1 MPVKTYPIPDEPAL
15 IVEGESKALV
25 IADIHIGIEWD
36 LYSSGFLVPSRLEE
50 RMKRIEEYI
59 QQTQPDRIIL
69 LGDIKH
75 NVPQIS
81 WQERDEIPYFL
92 GKLAGHAPVDL
103 FPGNHDGNMEL
114 LLPDEGDVTLH
125 PSRGDVI
132 EDVGY
137 FHGHT
142 WPSPV
147 VASAPLI
154 ITAHNHPTV
163 RLTDSLGYAAT
174 EQAWLRTHLLTDVIA
189 EHYSKVGIS
198 MENSPT
204 KPEVIV
210 VPAFNE
216 ICGGVPFNEAG
227 MDELLGPAFSSGAID
242 VDNAQVYLLDGMQL
256 GKVKDIRK
264 LDVTKK
270 RPPRKRRNKGK
281 KNGGKKCD

>member
-1 MPVKTYPIPDEPAL
+1 MPASTYPIPDEPAL
-15 IVEGESKALV
+15 VVEGESKALV

-36 LYSSGFLVPSRLEE
+36 LYNSGFLVPSRLEE
-50 RMKRIEEYI
+50 RLKRIEEYI
-59 QQTQPDRIIL
+59 RQTHPEHIIL

-92 GKLAGHAPVDL
+92 GKLSEHAPIDI

-114 LLPDEGDVTLH
+114 LLPEEGEVTLH

-132 EDVGY
+132 EEVGY

-142 WPSPV
+142 WPSPA

-174 EQAWLRTHLLTDVIA
+174 EQAWLRTTLLSDVIA
-189 EHYSKVGIS
+189 EHYGKVGIA
-198 MENSPT
+198 ME
-204 KPEVIV
+204 KPATNPEIIV

-216 ICGGVPFNEAG
+216 ICGGVPFNEAEE
-227 MDELLGPAFSSGAID
+227 DELLGPAFSSGAID
-242 VDNAQVYLLDGMQL
+242 VDNAEVYLLDGMHL

-264 LDVTKK
+264 LDVTQK
-270 RPPRKRRNKGK
+270 RPPRKRR
-281 KNGGKKCD
+281 KNRKSGGEKCD